1 MTQTDLN
8 TPAAGAAPEA
18 PRKRAAK
25 AKTAAAKPAP
35 APAAPAD
42 EAPKPGLTS
51 SQAELQE
58 VQPDSAGQEP
68 LPAAASEENRPA
80 LDEVQTQADEPAE
93 PQPSADVAVNQEPQ
107 QPVEAATAAE
117 VRKEA
122 VIAKRD
128 DALLVIVKNEG
139 FQTIFEPLSKTSI
152 GPGETAEIRCSTGQF
167 KRDVLNNLKQFIG
180 LGKKLEIRNA

>member
-58 VQPDSAGQEP
+58 VQPDSASGSQAAGRETPLAEAAQE
-68 LPAAASEENRPA
+68 NQPA
-80 LDEVQTQADEPAE
+80 LDELQDPADEPVE
-93 PQPSADVAVNQEPQ
+93 QQPSAD
-107 QPVEAATAAE
+107 AAPAAE

-128 DALLVIVKNEG
+128 DALLVIVKNAG
-139 FQTIFEPLSKTSI
+139 FQTVFEPLSKTSV

>member
-8 TPAAGAAPEA
+8 TPAAGAAPA
-18 PRKRAAK
+18 AARKRTAK
-25 AKTAAAKPAP
+25 AKAAP

-93 PQPSADVAVNQEPQ
+93 PQPLADAVP
-107 QPVEAATAAE
+107 AAE
-117 VRKEA
+117 GRKEA

-128 DALLVIVKNEG
+128 DALLVIVKNAG
-139 FQTIFEPLSKTSI
+139 FQTVFEPLSKTSV

-180 LGKKLEIRNA
+180 LGKNLEIRNA

>member
-8 TPAAGAAPEA
+8 TPAAGAAPA
-18 PRKRAAK
+18 VARKRTAK
-25 AKTAAAKPAP
+25 AKAAAAKPAP
-35 APAAPAD
+35 ASAAD

-93 PQPSADVAVNQEPQ
+93 PQPLADAVP
-107 QPVEAATAAE
+107 AAE

-128 DALLVIVKNEG
+128 DALLVIVKNAG
-139 FQTIFEPLSKTSI
+139 FQTIFEPLSKTSV

>member
-35 APAAPAD
+35 APAEPAD

-68 LPAAASEENRPA
+68 LPAAAAEKNWPA

-93 PQPSADVAVNQEPQ
+93 PQPLADAVP
-107 QPVEAATAAE
+107 AAE
-117 VRKEA
+117 GRKEA
-122 VIAKRD
+122 VIAKRN
-128 DALLVIVKNEG
+128 DALLVIVKNAG
-139 FQTIFEPLSKTSI
+139 FQTVFEPLSKTSV

>member
-93 PQPSADVAVNQEPQ
+93 PPPLADAVP
-107 QPVEAATAAE
+107 AAE

-128 DALLVIVKNEG
+128 DALLVIVKNAG
-139 FQTIFEPLSKTSI
+139 FQTVFEPLSKTSV

>member
-25 AKTAAAKPAP
+25 AKTAAKPAP
-35 APAAPAD
+35 APAVPAD

-68 LPAAASEENRPA
+68 LP
-80 LDEVQTQADEPAE
+80 LAD
-93 PQPSADVAVNQEPQ
+93 AVP
-107 QPVEAATAAE
+107 AAE
-117 VRKEA
+117 GRKEA
-122 VIAKRD
+122 VISKRN
-128 DALLVIVKNEG
+128 DALLVIVKNAG
-139 FQTIFEPLSKTSI
+139 FQTVFEPLSKTSV

>member
-25 AKTAAAKPAP
+25 AKTAAA
-35 APAAPAD
+35 
-42 EAPKPGLTS
+42 KPGLTS

-117 VRKEA
+117 VRKEE

-139 FQTIFEPLSKTSI
+139 FQTVFEPLSKTSV

>member
-8 TPAAGAAPEA
+8 TPAGAAPEA

-25 AKTAAAKPAP
+25 AKTAAVKPAP

-58 VQPDSAGQEP
+58 VQPSADAI
-68 LPAAASEENRPA
+68 PAAEG
-80 LDEVQTQADEPAE
+80 
-93 PQPSADVAVNQEPQ
+93 
-107 QPVEAATAAE
+107 
-117 VRKEA
+117 RKEA
-122 VIAKRD
+122 VISKRD

-139 FQTIFEPLSKTSI
+139 FQTVFEPLSKTSV

-180 LGKKLEIRNA
+180 LGKQLEIRNA